1 MNYVNDLIER
11 YSSLK
16 DIKNDVNAAVAAVV
30 DTYRAGGKILLCGN
44 GGSAA
49 DCEHVA
55 GELLKGFMLRRE
67 SRGDELSRLKEAL
80 GDKAGMLQQG
90 IAAIPLPSISGAVTA
105 FANDVDPS
113 LVFAQMVYALG
124 RDTDLLIAFSTSGNS
139 ENVVSAVKCA
149 GALGIKTLS
158 LTGASGG
165 RLAEIS
171 DICIRVPESETYKIQ
186 EYHLPVY
193 HAICA
198 EAERILFGKG
208 E

>member
-1 MNYVNDLIER
+1 MNYINNLIDR
-11 YSSLK
+11 YPILK
-16 DIKNDVNAAVAAVV
+16 DVKADVYAAVSAVV
-30 DTYRAGGKILLCGN
+30 DTYRAGGKVLLCGN
-44 GGSAA
+44 GGSAS

-67 SRGDELSRLKEAL
+67 PREDELSRLTEGL
-80 GDKAGMLQQG
+80 GDKAAMLQQG
-90 IAAIPLPSISGAVTA
+90 IAAIPLPSISGAVSA

-124 RDTDLLIAFSTSGNS
+124 RNTDLLIAFSTSGNS

-149 GALGIKTLS
+149 RALGIKTLT

-165 RLAEIS
+165 KLADAS
-171 DICIRVPESETYKIQ
+171 DICIRVPETETYKIQ

-198 EAERILFGKG
+198 ETEEILFGRG

>member
-105 FANDVDPS
+105 FANDVDPP